1 MLFFLCNLNHK
12 CICLLELFRPSRLEQ
27 LLFNPAWWPRS
38 CSKQCTDVHTSIRTP
53 SISPRTVRTGAD
65 PHKHQPEVRRLR
77 KIKQESSKKLNHR
90 KGNNLGCH
98 RVRNNSFSRYQ
109 SILFNPAWWPRSCF
123 KQCTDVQT
131 SSRSSRTL
139 WHEVLKAIGCRKRN
153 FNSLAVY

>member
-1 MLFFLCNLNHK
+1 MSVR
-12 CICLLELFRPSRLEQ
+12 IIRPSGHKQ

-38 CSKQCTDVHTSIRTP
+38 CLKQCTDVHTSIRTP

-98 RVRNNSFSRYQ
+98 RVRNNSFSWYQ

-153 FNSLAVY
+153 FNSLAV

>member
-1 MLFFLCNLNHK
+1 MTQ
-12 CICLLELFRPSRLEQ
+12 ICYNYSGLVASNNFYLIRPGHPDLV
-27 LLFNPAWWPRS
+27 LKHCA
-38 CSKQCTDVHTSIRTP
+38 DVHTSSRT
-53 SISPRTVRTGAD
+53 SNTASRSSRTGAD

-98 RVRNNSFSRYQ
+98 RVRNNSFSWYQ

-123 KQCTDVQT
+123 KQCTDVHT
-131 SSRSSRTL
+131 SIRTPSISPRTYITL
-139 WHEVLKAIGCRKRN
+139 WHEVLNAIGCRERN